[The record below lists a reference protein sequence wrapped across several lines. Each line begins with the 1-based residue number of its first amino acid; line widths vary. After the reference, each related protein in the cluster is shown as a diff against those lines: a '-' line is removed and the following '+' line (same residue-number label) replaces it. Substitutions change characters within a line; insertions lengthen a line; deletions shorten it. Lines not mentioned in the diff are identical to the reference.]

1 MPIIYTYP
9 KVIPA
14 ADDLVVLSDASASGK
29 PTKNATAQDIANLDP
44 DNTLAEVLAAGNSA
58 TNNIALTGDFTG
70 TGNITRTGNITLTGA
85 QTIST
90 TLGVTG
96 LSTLASVDINGG
108 NIDGTV
114 IGATTDAAGTFTN
127 LVAST
132 LDGVVGSVT
141 PQAGTFTTLTASGNL
156 TVDTNVLHVNATS
169 DSVGIG
175 TASPNAAAVLDVA
188 STSKGLLLPRMDQ
201 TQRQAMANV
210 AGMLVWDT
218 TNSKMYVNNGGGWD
232 SVDVS

>member
-9 KVIPA
+9 TVTPA
-14 ADDLVVLSDASASGK
+14 TDDLVLLSDTSASGK
-29 PTKNATAQDIANLDP
+29 PTKNATAQTIADLDP

-58 TNNIALTGDFTG
+58 TNNIALTGNFTG
-70 TGNITRTGNITLTGA
+70 TGDITRTGNITLTGA

-90 TLGVTG
+90 TLGVSG
-96 LSTLASVDINGG
+96 LATLANVDINGPG
-108 NIDGTV
+108 NIDNV
-114 IGATTDAAGTFTN
+114 SIGQA
-127 LVAST
+127 
-132 LDGVVGSVT
+132 T
-141 PQAGTFTTLTASGNL
+141 PQPGTFTTLTASGNL
-156 TVDTNVLHVNATS
+156 TVDTNVLHANATS

-175 TASPNAAAVLDVA
+175 TASPNAAAVLDVT